1 MNNYLKE
8 INRNE
13 VLKYIGYSGG
23 VIDEKLETDIQL
35 CSQEIIKNSKP
46 KVCFKVFDF
55 DENYLFGGTNF
66 IPGGNDIK
74 DMLKECKRAIIMAA
88 TIGGEV
94 ENIIRKYEVKDMYM
108 ALILDSCASSAVEN
122 VCNNFQSELE
132 EKLSPKGLFL
142 TDRFSPGYGD
152 MPFAQ
157 QKELCSIL
165 DTAKNIGVNLS
176 SSGIMIPRK
185 SVTAVMGISDK
196 KQTRRFMGCEYCSMF
211 ENCNYRKGGITCG
224 KN

>member
-13 VLKYIGYSGG
+13 VLKYIGYRGG
-23 VIDEKLETDIQL
+23 AIDEKIEKDIQF

-46 KVCFKVFDF
+46 KVYFKVFDF
-55 DENYLFGGTNF
+55 DENYLFKGTNF
-66 IPGGNDIK
+66 IPGGNDVK
-74 DMLKECKRAIIMAA
+74 DMLKECKRAVIMAA
-88 TIGGEV
+88 TIGNEV
-94 ENIIRKYEVKDMYM
+94 ETVIRKYEVTDMYK

-122 VCNNFQSELE
+122 VCDNFQAELE
-132 EKLSPKGLFL
+132 EKLGQKGLFL

-196 KQTRRFMGCEYCSMF
+196 KQTRRFRGCEYCSMF
-211 ENCNYRKGGITCG
+211 ENCTYRKGGITCG

>member
-66 IPGGNDIK
+66 IPGGNDVK

-88 TIGGEV
+88 TIGG
-94 ENIIRKYEVKDMYM
+94 
-108 ALILDSCASSAVEN
+108 
-122 VCNNFQSELE
+122 
-132 EKLSPKGLFL
+132 
-142 TDRFSPGYGD
+142 
-152 MPFAQ
+152 
-157 QKELCSIL
+157 
-165 DTAKNIGVNLS
+165 
-176 SSGIMIPRK
+176 
-185 SVTAVMGISDK
+185 
-196 KQTRRFMGCEYCSMF
+196 
-211 ENCNYRKGGITCG
+211 
-224 KN
+224 